1 MEKKNNIA
9 LYLVIGCM
17 ITLLGALLGI
27 YVGKGLKG
35 LVDRNCDKDCNTN
48 KPSEVVEN
56 VKKSKI
62 VGIGWASLAVL
73 DDGNVYVQLNGSYNI
88 IGIYDEETRK
98 IIENTVKNYK
108 SYTLKNIDYSSQ
120 SNGTFTGMKLNVK
133 DVGNIYFYATGHTIK
148 DTNGLLLLNQDKT
161 VSIISMKSLINGK
174 TEVTKIPELKDI
186 KEIYTDTS
194 GQAAETYAVDN
205 NGTEYKIRDY
215 LKTDY

>member
-1 MEKKNNIA
+1 MKKKNNIA

-27 YVGKGLKG
+27 YVGKGL
-35 LVDRNCDKDCNTN
+35 VDCTCDKDCNTN

-62 VGIGWASLAVL
+62 VDIGWASLAVL
-73 DDGNVYVQLNGSYNI
+73 DDGNVYVKLRDNYI
-88 IGIYDEETRK
+88 IFNIYDEETGK
-98 IIENTVKNYK
+98 IYENTVKNYK
-108 SYTLKNIDYSSQ
+108 SYTLKNLDYSNHY
-120 SNGTFTGMKLNVK
+120 NGTFTGMKLNVK
-133 DVGNIYFYATGHTIK
+133 DVDNIYSYAYGHTIK
-148 DTNGLLLLNQDKT
+148 DTTGLLLLNQDKT
-161 VSIISMKSLINGK
+161 VSIISVKSLINGK

-194 GQAAETYAVDN
+194 GQAADTYAVDN

>member
-27 YVGKGLKG
+27 YVGKGL
-35 LVDRNCDKDCNTN
+35 VDCTCDKDCNTN

-56 VKKSKI
+56 GKKSKI
-62 VGIGWASLAVL
+62 VDIGWASLAVL

-108 SYTLKNIDYSSQ
+108 SYTLKNLDYSSHI
-120 SNGTFTGMKLNVK
+120 NGTFTGMKLNVK
-133 DVGNIYFYATGHTIK
+133 DVDNIYSYATGHTIT
-148 DTNGLLLLNQDKT
+148 DTTGLLLLNQDKT
-161 VSIISMKSLINGK
+161 VSIISLKSLINGK
-174 TEVTKIPELKDI
+174 TEVTKIPELKNI

-194 GQAAETYAVDN
+194 GQAVETYAVDN
-205 NGTEYKIRDY
+205 NGTKYNVYDY

>member
-27 YVGKGLKG
+27 YVGKGL
-35 LVDRNCDKDCNTN
+35 VDCTCDKDCNTN

-56 VKKSKI
+56 VKKSAMI
-62 VGIGWASLAVL
+62 DVCYSALAIL
-73 DDGNVYVQLNGSYNI
+73 DDGNTYVNVNNASPFGNEL
-88 IGIYDEETRK
+88 EEILKETQKR
-98 IIENTVKNYK
+98 YK
-108 SYTLKNIDYSSQ
+108 SYEFKNVNYLDSLNS
-120 SNGTFTGMKLNVK
+120 GFTGIKLNVA
-133 DVGNIYFYATGHTIK
+133 DVSMIYNYTTESSALTDK
-148 DTNGLLLLNQDKT
+148 CGLLLLNQDKT
-161 VSIISMKSLINGK
+161 VSIISVKSLINGK

-194 GQAAETYAVDN
+194 GQAADTYAVDN
-205 NGTEYKIRDY
+205 NGTKYKIRDY

>member
-9 LYLVIGCM
+9 LYLVMGCM

-27 YVGKGLKG
+27 YVGKGL
-35 LVDRNCDKDCNTN
+35 VDCTCDKDCNTN

-56 VKKSKI
+56 VKKSAMI
-62 VGIGWASLAVL
+62 DVCYSALAIL
-73 DDGNVYVQLNGSYNI
+73 DDGNTYVNVNNASPFGNEL
-88 IGIYDEETRK
+88 EEILKETQKR
-98 IIENTVKNYK
+98 YK
-108 SYTLKNIDYSSQ
+108 SYEFKNVNYLDSLNS
-120 SNGTFTGMKLNVK
+120 GFTGIKLNVA
-133 DVGNIYFYATGHTIK
+133 DVSMIYNYTTESSALTDK
-148 DTNGLLLLNQDKT
+148 CGLLLLNQDKT

-194 GQAAETYAVDN
+194 GQASKTYAVDN

>member
-9 LYLVIGCM
+9 LCLVMGCM

-27 YVGKGLKG
+27 YVGKGL
-35 LVDRNCDKDCNTN
+35 VDCTCDKDCNTN

-56 VKKSKI
+56 IKKSKI
-62 VGIGWASLAVL
+62 VDIGWASLAVL

-120 SNGTFTGMKLNVK
+120 INGTFTGMKLNVK
-133 DVGNIYFYATGHTIK
+133 DVGNIYSYATGHTIK

-205 NGTEYKIRDY
+205 NGTKYNIYDY